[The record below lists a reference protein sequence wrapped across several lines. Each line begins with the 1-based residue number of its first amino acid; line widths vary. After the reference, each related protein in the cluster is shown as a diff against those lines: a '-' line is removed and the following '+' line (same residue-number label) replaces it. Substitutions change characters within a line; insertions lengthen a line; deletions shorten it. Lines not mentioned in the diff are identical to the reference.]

1 MAIDACS
8 FMEVTSPSAPQ
19 VEIVSVIIYRH
30 LTSEVITSANV
41 GDVIDVAV
49 TIKNNGTTTASI
61 QVGVYVNGN
70 MWYQFGHSQFGA
82 GAIYTDKQYFTI
94 AGEGDL
100 TICAA
105 TL

>member
-19 VEIVSVIIYRH
+19 VEVVSVIIYKH
-30 LTSEVITSANV
+30 LTSEVITNANV

-49 TIKNNGTTTASI
+49 TIKNNGSSAASI
-61 QVGVYVNGN
+61 LIGVYVNGD
-70 MWYQFGHSQFGA
+70 MWYQFGHAAFPA
-82 GAIYTDKQYFTI
+82 GSTYTDKQYFTI

>member
-41 GDVIDVAV
+41 GDTIDVACTV
-49 TIKNNGTTTASI
+49 RNNGSTTASF
-61 QVGVYVNGN
+61 QAGVYVNGN
-70 MWYQFGHSQFGA
+70 LWYQFGHSYLGVGA
-82 GAIYTDKQYFTI
+82 SVTDKQAFRI
-94 AGEGDL
+94 AGPGDL

-105 TL
+105 IV